1 MHDQKLPLLL
11 SLTLMGAMGAALASP
26 AFSQAPDP
34 TLPKAK
40 APKNQAPQTQAKPR
54 GLSWAPKAVG
64 SIRAADLKK
73 HLYYLASDA
82 MEGRLTGTPGQIR
95 AAEYFADKF
104 RSYGLRPM
112 GDLIRGKRR
121 SFYQGYPVS
130 FEKLAPKSGVFLGGK
145 PLSHHGYWSLP
156 KNKNKSKALKKVQ
169 GKLVFVGRGMRSDF
183 QGVDLVGK
191 IAVLYMHQKQVKGGV
206 MQAFSEGFR
215 LLASV
220 RGRGKLCA
228 KAGAKG
234 AIIITNKM
242 STAFLSATNMM
253 GILPGKPKVS
263 RKGWGGRGMR
273 MFGNRGG
280 GKIPVVVLGGD
291 EAQNI
296 ANLLGFKVDE
306 LDGLDREGLGSLVG
320 EASKKKVTIRYGIK
334 KEPGK
339 ALNVCAYLPGR
350 DPKLKDEALIF
361 SCHMDHLGMA
371 ADGSV
376 FNGADDNGSG
386 CSTVLEIAEAFSKL
400 PKAARPRRSVVFLA
414 VSGEELGLWGSAW
427 YAEHPTW
434 PLKKIVADVNMDML
448 GRSTAKVPQDA
459 IAVTPTWRMGAYSTL
474 GRMAARYGQAL
485 GLKMRNGDRFYQRSD
500 HYNFAKKGIPVVFFC
515 DDEHPDYHMPT
526 DTPDKIEYDKLA
538 KVAQLAFLIGYRTAD
553 ELEPPRVLGSQDGW
567 FDKKD

>member
-1 MHDQKLPLLL
+1 MHDKKLPFF
-11 SLTLMGAMGAALASP
+11 LTPILMGALGLSLSLP
-26 AFSQAPDP
+26 AFPRPQKAQAPK
-34 TLPKAK
+34 TKAMPL
-40 APKNQAPQTQAKPR
+40 A
-54 GLSWAPKAVG
+54 LSWAPKAVN
-64 SIRAADLKK
+64 SISAADLKK
-73 HLYYLASDA
+73 HLYYLASDK

-104 RSYGLRPM
+104 RSFGLLPM
-112 GDLIRGKRR
+112 GDIVRGKRR
-121 SFYQGYPVS
+121 SFYQGYPVT
-130 FEKLAPKSGVFLGGK
+130 FKKLQPKSGIFLGGK
-145 PLSHHGYWSLP
+145 ALSHHGFWSLP
-156 KNKNKSKALKKVQ
+156 KNEGKALRKVR
-169 GKLVFVGRGMRSDF
+169 GKLVFLGRGMRSDF
-183 QGVDLVGK
+183 RGVDLEGK

-234 AIIITNKM
+234 ALILTNKM

-273 MFGNRGG
+273 MFGMRGG
-280 GKIPVVVLGGD
+280 SKIPVITLGGK

-296 ANLLGFKVDE
+296 ADLLGMKVEE
-306 LDGLDREGLGSLVG
+306 LDKMDRQGLGSLVA
-320 EASKKKVTIRYGIK
+320 EESKKVVTIRYGLK
-334 KEPGK
+334 NEDGK

-350 DPKLKDEALIF
+350 DPKLKKEALIF

-386 CSTVLEIAEAFSKL
+386 SSTVLEIAEAFSKL
-400 PKAARPRRSVVFLA
+400 PKGLRPRRSIVFLA

-427 YAEHPTW
+427 YAAHPTW
-434 PLKKIVADVNMDML
+434 PLKKIVADINMDML
-448 GRSTAKVPQDA
+448 GRSTAKVPQNA
-459 IAVTPTWRMGAYSTL
+459 IAVTPTWRMDKFSTL
-474 GRMAARYGQAL
+474 GRMAAQFGKAL
-485 GLKMRNGDRFYQRSD
+485 GLEMRNGDRFYQRSD

-538 KVAQLAFLIGYRTAD
+538 RVARLAFLIGYRTAD
-553 ELEPPRVLGSQDGW
+553 EIEPPRELGTQEGW
-567 FDKKD
+567 FSKEK

>member
-1 MHDQKLPLLL
+1 MHQKKLPLFLG
-11 SLTLMGAMGAALASP
+11 LTLMGAMGVTLASP
-26 AFSQAPDP
+26 AYSQA
-34 TLPKAK
+34 
-40 APKNQAPQTQAKPR
+40 TQAKDTQTKAR
-54 GLSWAPKAVG
+54 SKALSWAPKAVR
-64 SIRAADLKK
+64 SIQAADLKK
-73 HLYYLASDA
+73 HLYYLASDE

-95 AAEYFADKF
+95 AAEYFVSKF
-104 RSYGLRPM
+104 RSFGLRPM
-112 GDLIRGKRR
+112 GDTIRGKRR

-130 FEKLAPKSGVFLGGK
+130 FEGLAPKSGVFLEGK
-145 PLSHHGYWSLP
+145 PLSHHGFWSVP
-156 KNKNKSKALKKVQ
+156 KSKTKGVRKVQ

-183 QGVDLVGK
+183 QGVDLEGK
-191 IAVLYMHQKQVKGGV
+191 IAVLYMHQKQIKGGV

-263 RKGWGGRGMR
+263 RKGWGRRGMR
-273 MFGNRGG
+273 MFGPRGG
-280 GKIPVVVLGGD
+280 GKIPVVALGGE

-296 ANLLGFKVDE
+296 AKLFGFKVDE
-306 LDGLDREGLGSLVG
+306 LDKLDREGLGSLVG
-320 EASKKKVTIRYGIK
+320 EASKKAVTIRYGLR

-400 PKAARPRRSVVFLA
+400 PKAQRPRRSIVFLA
-414 VSGEELGLWGSAW
+414 VSGEELGLWGSEW
-427 YAEHPTW
+427 YSEHPTW

-448 GRSTAKVPQDA
+448 GRSTAKVPSDA

-526 DTPDKIEYDKLA
+526 DTPDKIEYEKLA
-538 KVAQLAFLIGYRTAD
+538 KVARLAFLIGYRTAD
-553 ELEPPRVLGSQDGW
+553 EIEPPRVLGTQGGW